1 MPATPETMLTA
12 AGLRRAFV
20 DFFTENGHHHEA
32 SGSLI
37 PHDPTLLFTVAGMVP
52 FKPYFVGEQPA
63 PWSRAVTVQKCVRAG
78 GKHNDLDE
86 VGRTSRHLTFF
97 EMMGNFSFGD
107 YFKSQACA
115 FAWEF
120 VTDHLG
126 LDPERLWITVH
137 VSDDEA
143 AAIWRDEVGVPAERI
158 QRLDADNY
166 WRMAD
171 TGPCGPCSEIFWDK
185 GPAFG
190 DDGGPAHGDDERF
203 IEIWNLVFMQFE
215 QHDDGSM
222 TELPAPSIDTGAGLE
237 RILSVLGGV
246 DSVWETDEF
255 SRLLARIG
263 ELSGISHGS
272 GDRTDVSQ
280 RILADHA
287 RSSTFM
293 ISDGVFPSNEDR
305 GYVLRRIIRRA
316 VRHAWLLGVEDQIM
330 PELVDA
336 VVEIMG
342 LDYPELVRNHAFV
355 RDVLDREER
364 RFRETLRTGSV
375 ILDEALDGM
384 ADGRR
389 LDGDVA
395 FKLHDTYGF
404 PLELT
409 EEITAERGLGVD
421 LEGFRAA
428 MAEQQ
433 ARARA
438 ARKNAGGSATV
449 GDLRAVL
456 EEHGATT
463 FVGRDVNEATA
474 TVLYA
479 DDDVVVL
486 DRTPFYAESG
496 GQIGDTGTLV
506 FEGGTLEVL
515 DTTLALD
522 GLHRH
527 HVQLPDASQPDSRRP
542 DDELTV
548 GQEVRA
554 AIDID
559 RRAAIRRNHT
569 GTHLLHSALRRVLG
583 DHVKQQGSHVGPDRL
598 RFDFS
603 HFEALTAEQIT
614 AVEDLANADILANP
628 SCNHYETSKDE
639 AEAAG
644 AIAFFGDK
652 YGDTVRV
659 LEAGPHSTEL
669 CGGTHVSALG
679 DIGPVRIVA
688 EGSIG
693 SNIRRIEAL
702 TGTAPI
708 DRLRAVETVLG
719 RAAELVG
726 VPVDDVLD
734 GIEKRLG
741 EARALRSELAN
752 LRTQAALGR
761 ADELAEAAED
771 GMVVALIDGI
781 DRDGLRQLA
790 MAVRDCDGVR
800 AVVLG
805 AAPEGGGAALVAAV
819 AAGSGLDAGALVA
832 EAARTIG
839 GGGRPNP
846 EVTTVGGKAPERL
859 AEALEQARA
868 AAQVA

>member
-1 MPATPETMLTA
+1 MSATPDTLLTA
-12 AGLRRAFV
+12 AGVRRAFV
-20 DFFTENGHHHEA
+20 DFFAANGHHHEA

-63 PWSRAVTVQKCVRAG
+63 PWPRAVTVQKCVRAG

-107 YFKSQACA
+107 YFKSEACA

-120 VTDHLG
+120 VTANLG

-143 AAIWRDEVGVPAERI
+143 EAIWRDEVGVPAERI
-158 QRLDADNY
+158 QRLDEDNY

-255 SRLLARIG
+255 SRLLDRIG
-263 ELSGISHGS
+263 QLSGVPNGS
-272 GDRTDVSQ
+272 SDRTDVSQ

-287 RSSTFM
+287 RSSTFL

-316 VRHAWLLGVEDQIM
+316 VRHAWLLGVEDPIM

-336 VVEIMG
+336 VVSIMG
-342 LDYPELVRNHAFV
+342 PDYPELVGNHAFV

-375 ILDEALDGM
+375 ILDEALDGL
-384 ADGRR
+384 DEGGR

-428 MAEQQ
+428 MADQQ
-433 ARARA
+433 DRARA
-438 ARKNAGGSATV
+438 ARRDAGGAAST
-449 GDLRAVL
+449 GDLRGIL
-456 EEHGATT
+456 EAHGTT
-463 FVGRDVNEATA
+463 EFVGREVDEATA

-479 DDDVVVL
+479 DGDVVVL

-496 GQIGDTGTLV
+496 GQIGDTGTLAA
-506 FEGGTLEVL
+506 EGVTLRVV

-522 GLHRH
+522 GLHQHR
-527 HVQLPDASQPDSRRP
+527 VETDGDASVGYR
-542 DDELTV
+542 LTP

-554 AIDID
+554 TIDAD
-559 RRAAIRRNHT
+559 RRSAIRRNHT

-603 HFEALTAEQIT
+603 HFEALTPEQVV

-628 SCNHYETSKDE
+628 SCRHYEATRDE

-659 LEAGPHSTEL
+659 LEAGPYSTEL
-669 CGGTHVSALG
+669 CGGTHVAALG
-679 DIGPVRIVA
+679 DIGPIKIVA

-693 SNIRRIEAL
+693 SNIRRIEAV

-708 DRLRAVETVLG
+708 DRLRSAEAVLD
-719 RAAELVG
+719 RAASMVG

-734 GIEKRLG
+734 GIEKRLA
-741 EARALRSELAN
+741 EVRALRGELDG
-752 LRTQAALGR
+752 LRTRVALGR
-761 ADELAEAAED
+761 ADELAATAVD
-771 GMVVALIDGI
+771 GVVVAVVDGI

-790 MAVRDCDGVR
+790 MAVRDRDGVR
-800 AVVLG
+800 AAVLG
-805 AAPEGGGAALVAAV
+805 AAPDGGGAALVAAV
-819 AAGSGLDAGALVA
+819 APDSGLDAGVLGAD
-832 EAARTIG
+832 AARTIG

-846 EVTTVGGKAPERL
+846 EVTAVGGKAPEHL

-868 AAQVA
+868 AAQAG